1 MNKEE
6 QYKRNLSFKDLL
18 FVGLGFIIGAGIF
31 SLLPFIIKY
40 SKGISWLSFVVGGM
54 ICIFTGMSY
63 AKLNSI
69 YSTNDAEYTW
79 ILKILNFKED
89 RENPSKILTHFANI
103 VIWIVMAIGLFTG
116 ATIVV
121 SQAEFIRQYANINK
135 ILLILLLI
143 IAPTII
149 NLVGNK
155 YTTIVNKTI
164 MYIILT
170 AFTLLY
176 ILAAKKGKHFNEVRF
191 SPKSTDLEGI
201 LKSSFITIFA
211 YNGFQSV
218 VQLSEETKNKN
229 DVPKGILG
237 SITLTIII
245 YALIVISIISIL
257 GVKKATSTITPFGD
271 AFDVFIPGN
280 VDRDLVNMLAIIA
293 LTNTSLIVNLSRS
306 RLLQKLSQRGIAPKF
321 LSKLTSIKSI
331 FGGDKTETFKDT
343 NEQNNDTIPIY
354 SIIAVSVVTFF
365 LTFIKKGAIEYLAKI
380 TNGFIFII
388 FSVVNILT
396 LIYYFKTKNKSEKE
410 KEELLNKEIPLLKG
424 FPWYAI
430 LGLLTSLF
438 YLSLSRKYL
447 NIVK

>member
-1 MNKEE
+1 MNTEKE
-6 QYKRNLSFKDLL
+6 QYQRNLSLNDLL

-40 SKGISWLSFVVGGM
+40 SKGISWMSFVIGGF
-54 ICIFTGMSY
+54 ICILTGMSY

-89 RENPSKILTHFANI
+89 RENPSKILKYFANI

-121 SQAEFIRQYANINK
+121 SQAEFIKQYFDLNK
-135 ILLILLLI
+135 TLLISLLI
-143 IAPTII
+143 AAPTII
-149 NLVGNK
+149 NLIGNK
-155 YTTIVNKTI
+155 YTTLVNKTI

-176 ILAAKKGKHFNEVRF
+176 ILAAKKGKHFNEVNF
-191 SPKSTDLEGI
+191 SPKSSDLEGL

-237 SITLTIII
+237 SISITMII

-257 GVKKATSTITPFGD
+257 GVKKASGTITPFGD

-280 VDRDLVNMLAIIA
+280 LDRDLVNMLAIIA
-293 LTNTSLIVNLSRS
+293 LTNTGLIVNLSRS
-306 RLLQKLSQRGIAPKF
+306 RLLQKLAKRGIAPKF
-321 LSKLTSIKSI
+321 LGKLSSLKRL
-331 FGGDKTETFKDT
+331 FGKETFVDENKQ
-343 NEQNNDTIPIY
+343 ENDTIPIY
-354 SIIAVSVVTFF
+354 SIIAVSVITFC

-396 LIYYFKTKNKSEKE
+396 LVYHFKTKNKSEKE
-410 KEELLNKEIPLLKG
+410 KEDLLNKEIPILKG
-424 FPWYAI
+424 FPWYAV
-430 LGLLTSLF
+430 LGLITSLF

>member
-1 MNKEE
+1 MNTEKE
-6 QYKRNLSFKDLL
+6 QYQRNLSLNDLL

-40 SKGISWLSFVVGGM
+40 SKGISWMSFVIGGF
-54 ICIFTGMSY
+54 ICILTGMSY

-89 RENPSKILTHFANI
+89 RENPSKILKHFANI

-121 SQAEFIRQYANINK
+121 SQAEFIRQYFDLNK
-135 ILLILLLI
+135 TLLISLLI
-143 IAPTII
+143 AAPTII
-149 NLVGNK
+149 NLIGNK
-155 YTTIVNKTI
+155 YTTLVNKTI

-176 ILAAKKGKHFNEVRF
+176 ILAAKKGKHFNEVSF
-191 SPKSTDLEGI
+191 SPKSSDLEGL

-237 SITLTIII
+237 SISITMII

-257 GVKKATSTITPFGD
+257 GVKKAAGTITPFGD

-280 VDRDLVNMLAIIA
+280 LDRDLVNMLAIIA
-293 LTNTSLIVNLSRS
+293 LTNTGLIVNLSRS
-306 RLLQKLSQRGIAPKF
+306 RLLQKLAKRGIAPKF
-321 LSKLTSIKSI
+321 LGKLSSLKRL
-331 FGGDKTETFKDT
+331 FGKETFVDE
-343 NEQNNDTIPIY
+343 NNQENDTIPIY
-354 SIIAVSVVTFF
+354 SIIAVSVITFC

-396 LIYYFKTKNKSEKE
+396 LVYHFKTKNKSEKE
-410 KEELLNKEIPLLKG
+410 KEALLNKEIPILKG
-424 FPWYAI
+424 FPWYAV
-430 LGLLTSLF
+430 LGLITSLF

-447 NIVK
+447 NLVK